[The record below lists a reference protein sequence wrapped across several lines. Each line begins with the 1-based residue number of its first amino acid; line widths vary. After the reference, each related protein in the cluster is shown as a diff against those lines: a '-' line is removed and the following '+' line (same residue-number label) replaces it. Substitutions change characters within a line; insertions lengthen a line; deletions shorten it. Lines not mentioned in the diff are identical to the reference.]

1 MNCCYGVMSVK
12 FTWTAIMLMDG
23 TSKRQ
28 FIGTHYYP
36 ELLHCYLLSSQGIN
50 NVSVTS
56 CEFVYN
62 VKFDKFLIL
71 FECC

>member
-28 FIGTHYYP
+28 FIGTHYYL

-50 NVSVTS
+50 NVSA
-56 CEFVYN
+56 YN
-62 VKFDKFLIL
+62 TLVLIDV
-71 FECC
+71 